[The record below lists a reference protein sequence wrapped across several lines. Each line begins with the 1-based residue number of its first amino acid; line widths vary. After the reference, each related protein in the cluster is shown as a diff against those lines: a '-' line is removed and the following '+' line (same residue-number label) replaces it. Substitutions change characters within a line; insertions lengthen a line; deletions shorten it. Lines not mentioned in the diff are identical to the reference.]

1 MLVKV
6 ERLKKIV
13 VNGTFD
19 LLHGG
24 HIDLLNMAKM
34 YGDYL
39 IVAIDTDRR
48 VRIHKGKDRPI
59 NNQNTRRKILEN
71 IKAVDEVMLFNSNEE
86 LISIISN
93 CDLRIIGSDYLNK
106 DFTGKNICEER
117 NIRIV
122 YNTRDHSFSS
132 TSLRERIKKQEK

>member
-71 IKAVDEVMLFNSNEE
+71 IKAVDEVVLFNSNDE
-86 LISIISN
+86 LISIISD
-93 CDLRIIGSDYLNK
+93 CDLRIIGSDWK
-106 DFTGKNICEER
+106 
-117 NIRIV
+117 
-122 YNTRDHSFSS
+122 
-132 TSLRERIKKQEK
+132 KKQSAIVGRKACKLLFFDRVNDESTTKTIEDYINRRQL

>member
-6 ERLKKIV
+6 ERLKKVV

-24 HIDLLNMAKM
+24 HIDLLNVAKM
-34 YGDYL
+34 HADYL

-48 VRIHKGKDRPI
+48 VKIHKGKDRPV
-59 NNQNTRRKILEN
+59 NDQDTRKKILEN
-71 IKAVDEVMLFNSNEE
+71 IKAVDEVMLFDSNEE

-93 CDLRIIGSDYLNK
+93 CDLRIIGSDWK
-106 DFTGKNICEER
+106 HKKSA
-117 NIRIV
+117 IV
-122 YNTRDHSFSS
+122 GREACKILFYDRVTDES
-132 TSLRERIKKQEK
+132 TTKTIEDYINRRQL

>member
-59 NNQNTRRKILEN
+59 NNQTTRRKILEN
-71 IKAVDEVMLFNSNEE
+71 LKAVDEVVLFDSNDE
-86 LISIISN
+86 LISIISD
-93 CDLRIIGSDYLNK
+93 CDLRIAIVGRKACKLLFFDRVNEESTTKTIEDYINRRQL
-106 DFTGKNICEER
+106 
-117 NIRIV
+117 
-122 YNTRDHSFSS
+122 
-132 TSLRERIKKQEK
+132 